1 MAKRKA
7 RKARAATSP
16 TCWSQTPKS
25 VLLTM
30 VMLEREIFK

>member
-7 RKARAATSP
+7 AIAATSP